1 MDFYLE
7 KSKEP
12 NFELDQ
18 VRKELEKNDIADE
31 EIKIIVKLVDSE
43 LQKRAL
49 IGSTNSKSN
58 ELMIAGAILTIVGAG
73 ITIGT
78 YTGFLYMGNSFLIV
92 YGPFFGGLSLLLG
105 GLAQKRKKSI

>member
-58 ELMIAGAILTIVGAG
+58 ELMIAGTN
-73 ITIGT
+73 
-78 YTGFLYMGNSFLIV
+78 YC
-92 YGPFFGGLSLLLG
+92 
-105 GLAQKRKKSI
+105 